1 MAGVSPAPD
10 VVDRILEQWE
20 RNAPEVD
27 ASAMAVFGRLHR
39 CFLRYQTQVARI
51 FAEHD
56 VSMATFSVLASL
68 RRSGPPYRL
77 TVGEL
82 ADIALVTSGGSTQR
96 VDRLESAGL
105 VVRERDGQDARV
117 VHVQLTD
124 KGVALIDEVVKAH
137 FENEKNM
144 LDGLTPTERRRLA
157 DLLRKLERSLESSE
171 SAAGSAA
178 GAKTGEA
185 RKPRSR
191 RSAKPGKVS
200 QILRDDW

>member
-1 MAGVSPAPD
+1 MAGAKPSPD
-10 VVDRILEQWE
+10 VVDRILEQWA
-20 RNAPEVD
+20 RHAPEVD

-39 CFLRYQTQVARI
+39 NFLRYQTQVARI

-105 VVRERDGQDARV
+105 VVRERGEQDARV
-117 VHVQLTD
+117 VHVRLTPA
-124 KGVALIDEVVKAH
+124 GIALIDEVLKAH
-137 FENEKNM
+137 FANEKRM
-144 LDGLTPTERRRLA
+144 LDGLTAPEQRRLA
-157 DLLRKLERSLESSE
+157 DLLRKLERSLEASE
-171 SAAGSAA
+171 SAANAEETKTAKGSR
-178 GAKTGEA
+178 G
-185 RKPRSR
+185 PRQL
-191 RSAKPGKVS
+191 S